1 MADELTH
8 ELVPKH
14 EKISDEEK
22 VSLLEQYHVSLL
34 ELPKIS
40 KKDPGIRHLEVKTG
54 DVIRIT
60 RKSRTAGDAIFY
72 RVVVNA

>member
-1 MADELTH
+1 MADELSH
-8 ELVPKH
+8 ELVPRH

-22 VSLLEQYHVSLL
+22 AEVLERYHVSLL

-60 RKSRTAGDAIFY
+60 RNSRTAGDTVFY

>member
-1 MADELTH
+1 MAEELTH

-14 EKISDEEK
+14 EKLSESEAK
-22 VSLLEQYHVSLL
+22 ELLERYHVSNL

-40 KKDPGIRHLEVKTG
+40 RKDPGIAHLEVKSG
-54 DVIRIT
+54 DIVRIT
-60 RKSRTAGDAIFY
+60 RVSDTAGEAVYY